1 MPIHLDS
8 QSRRR
13 FLQNLSATSAAVALS
28 TTLRADESTTAMDDR
43 FFALLSDT
51 HISASPDG
59 TARGINMTDNLKSVI
74 SDIAGLEKRPAN
86 LIINGDC
93 ALSVGSPGE
102 YQNFANCVAPLDE
115 LGIHLHLTMGNHDDR
130 ETLYEHFAK
139 ARPTAQPVP
148 VKHVGVLEGEFAN
161 WFLIDTL
168 IRPGH
173 VAGEVGYEQM
183 IWLTKELDAR
193 PDKPAIVMGH
203 HTLQFTPPKPGARW
217 TGLWDTDALVEALQA
232 RPHVRALFYGHSH
245 VWKTETIGNLQLI
258 NLPAVS
264 YVFSEEIANG
274 WVSAHLDE
282 HGMKLQFHTMDPKH
296 PQNGTPLEVVW
307 G

>member
-13 FLQNLSATSAAVALS
+13 FLQTLSASSAVALS
-28 TTLRADESTTAMDDR
+28 TRVWGEEATDEIDDR

-51 HISASPDG
+51 HIPASPDV

-74 SDIAGLEKRPAN
+74 SEIGGLEKRPAN

-93 ALSVGSPGE
+93 ALSIGSPGE
-102 YQNFANCVAPLDE
+102 YQNFADCVKPLDE
-115 LGIHLHLTMGNHDDR
+115 LGIHLHLTLGNHDDR
-130 ETLYEHFAK
+130 TMLYEHFAQ
-139 ARPTAQPVP
+139 ARPAAQPVP

-173 VAGEVGYEQM
+173 IAGEVGYEQM
-183 IWLTKELDAR
+183 IWLMKELDAR
-193 PDKPAIVMGH
+193 PDKPALVMGH
-203 HTLQFTPPKPGARW
+203 HTLQFTGPKPGGRW
-217 TGLWDTDALVEALQA
+217 TGLWDSAALVEALQA

-245 VWKTETIGNLQLI
+245 AWKTETIGDLQLV
-258 NLPAVS
+258 NLPAVA
-264 YVFSEEIANG
+264 YVFAEGVANG
-274 WVSAHLDE
+274 WVSARLDE
-282 HGMKLQFHTMDPKH
+282 HSM
-296 PQNGTPLEVVW
+296 
-307 G
+307 